1 METTT
6 LSADLP
12 TELAER
18 LDRTASGL
26 GMSRQEAVNH
36 AVLSWLAWE
45 EEKDRLTLEALASAE
60 AGEVVEQGAVRAW
73 ADSLRT
79 DKELPLPECCGFAER
94 DARWPTSTG

>member
-1 METTT
+1 METPT

-26 GMSRQEAVNH
+26 GMSRQEALQE
-36 AVLSWLAWE
+36 ALSAWLAWE

-60 AGEVVEQGAVRAW
+60 AGEVVEHSAVRAW
-73 ADSLRT
+73 ADSSGYRQGIAA
-79 DKELPLPECCGFAER
+79 P
-94 DARWPTSTG
+94 